1 MKKKIGIWTL
11 AGLAFAVAFAV
22 RMAGSGP
29 KIQEN
34 KNEDF
39 VSVQETEQVTEIPA
53 AESMAVKQ
61 PYAYVIGIQ
70 DGKLVVYHSDGTT
83 VFFETGIRT
92 SDLGQELIDRISKG
106 VYFTDE
112 AGLYEFLENCS
123 S

>member
-22 RMAGSGP
+22 RMTGSGP

-34 KNEDF
+34 RNEDF